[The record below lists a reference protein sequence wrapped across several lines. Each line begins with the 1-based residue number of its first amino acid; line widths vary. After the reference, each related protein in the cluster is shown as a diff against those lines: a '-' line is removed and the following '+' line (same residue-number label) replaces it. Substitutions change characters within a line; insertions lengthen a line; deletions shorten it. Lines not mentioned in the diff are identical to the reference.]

1 MLKTGRSTT
10 PRPAWSGAIAPARY
24 APVTARGRNPAG
36 KAVGA
41 FVPGLTRKVFENFG
55 FSTASLIT
63 DWARIAGNDL
73 AEWTVPER
81 VKWPPPVD
89 SPEAAGDAGARRG
102 ATLVL
107 RVDPA
112 RALDVEYRTRQI
124 IERINAYFGYRAVT
138 DLRILQAPLPAR
150 PAPGG
155 TKAIA
160 AAPGRSAPLA
170 AAQPE
175 DRLAQALARMKA
187 GVEAA
192 TGRG

>member
-1 MLKTGRSTT
+1 MLKTGRSII

-24 APVTARGRNPAG
+24 AKVAARGRNPTS

-73 AEWTVPER
+73 AQWTVPER

-150 PAPGG
+150 PAAGG
-155 TKAIA
+155 AKTIP
-160 AAPGRSAPLA
+160 AAPARPTPPA

-192 TGRG
+192 AGRG